1 MEHAKK
7 SAEENRRLLEKAMEN
22 FRDTRECVTLNV
34 QVDEETALKA
44 AAEFVRRVQA
54 ARMRRVN
61 T

>member
-1 MEHAKK
+1 MAREKK

-22 FRDTRECVTLNV
+22 FRDTKECVTLNV

-44 AAEFVRRVQA
+44 AAEFARRVQA
-54 ARMRRVN
+54 ARMRKAN

>member
-7 SAEENRRLLEKAMEN
+7 SAEENRRLVEKAMEN

-44 AAEFVRRVQA
+44 AAEFARRVQA

>member
-7 SAEENRRLLEKAMEN
+7 SAEENRRLVEKAMEN

-44 AAEFVRRVQA
+44 AAEFARRVQA
-54 ARMRRVN
+54 ARMRRAN

>member
-7 SAEENRRLLEKAMEN
+7 SAEENRRLVEKAMEN

-44 AAEFVRRVQA
+44 AAEFVRRVEA
-54 ARMRRVN
+54 ARMRKAN
-61 T
+61 A

>member
-7 SAEENRRLLEKAMEN
+7 SAEENRRLVEKAMEN

-44 AAEFVRRVQA
+44 AAEFVRRVEA
-54 ARMRRVN
+54 ARMRKAN

>member
-7 SAEENRRLLEKAMEN
+7 SAEENRRLIEKAMEN

-44 AAEFVRRVQA
+44 AAEFARRVQA
-54 ARMRRVN
+54 ARMRKAN

>member
-7 SAEENRRLLEKAMEN
+7 SAEENRRLIEKAMEN

-44 AAEFVRRVQA
+44 AAEFARRVQA
-54 ARMRRVN
+54 ARMRRAN

>member
-44 AAEFVRRVQA
+44 ADEFARRVQA
-54 ARMRRVN
+54 ARMRKAN

>member
-7 SAEENRRLLEKAMEN
+7 SAEENRRLVEKAMEN

-44 AAEFVRRVQA
+44 AAEFVRRVEA
-54 ARMRRVN
+54 ARMRRAN